1 MAGAPS
7 VFISYSWDGVAHR
20 KWVRELATRLVSN
33 GVRVWLDE
41 WHVRAGDS
49 LTAFMERKIAT
60 SGHVLVVC
68 TPQYARKANT
78 RRGGV
83 GYEQQIISGRIAAG
97 IQRRLWSTQ
106 RRKTV
111 RLATSE
117 TEGWWLASGVAR
129 NQMHPRTFEISL
141 SAHYGVRRVSVTL
154 AWFTPVQPG
163 RRAYK
168 GVRLKVEE
176 PDFKS
181 VCSKALAGQ
190 AERKPRGTIYHRVWE
205 GTAARRFV
213 AGQAL
218 ELRVSRD
225 PDQGDELPDLVQFGL
240 AATVEVEDGDVPVY
254 EEVRAQITV
263 KPRVPVLVGT

>member
-83 GYEQQIISGRIAAG
+83 GYEQQIISGRIEPGELALQPQKRLVHDRPDRS
-97 IQRRLWSTQ
+97 QR
-106 RRKTV
+106 
-111 RLATSE
+111 
-117 TEGWWLASGVAR
+117 
-129 NQMHPRTFEISL
+129 MIPPHPRLQVNVAEQLPRSIVVA
-141 SAHYGVRRVSVTL
+141 AHETSPNLRR
-154 AWFTPVQPG
+154 
-163 RRAYK
+163 
-168 GVRLKVEE
+168 
-176 PDFKS
+176 
-181 VCSKALAGQ
+181 SK
-190 AERKPRGTIYHRVWE
+190 
-205 GTAARRFV
+205 
-213 AGQAL
+213 
-218 ELRVSRD
+218 
-225 PDQGDELPDLVQFGL
+225 
-240 AATVEVEDGDVPVY
+240 
-254 EEVRAQITV
+254 
-263 KPRVPVLVGT
+263 